1 MGVANRAEEGTPGGT
16 LVKPGAR
23 EGGATRSGERP
34 PNTLRRNAVT
44 LSVHRMVSS
53 SHEAMHR
60 IFQQDP
66 GLFTRVARTLGL
78 GFAEPASVTVLPTDL
93 TETDPVERRVDTLL
107 RIEGADEPPMLLA
120 VEAQGRKDP
129 AKPASWAYY
138 VAYLHTKY
146 RLSPLL
152 LVVCQDRATAAWAA
166 TPVRIGPSQW
176 PALTLRPL
184 VVGPDNTP
192 VITDAAEARK
202 DLPLAVLS
210 AITHAGDPEIAA
222 ILKALST
229 ALQGVTED
237 QSNTFIELT
246 AQGLSKSEAALS
258 LWRHHV
264 ATDLSFYTSP
274 ISEEIREEG
283 RAVGRAEDILRLLDR
298 RGIDVSA
305 DDRERIRTCDDLDD
319 LSRWFDRAITA
330 TSTNEVFAED

>member
-1 MGVANRAEEGTPGGT
+1 
-16 LVKPGAR
+16 
-23 EGGATRSGERP
+23 
-34 PNTLRRNAVT
+34 
-44 LSVHRMVSS
+44 MVSS

-60 IFQQDP
+60 IFQHDP

-107 RIEGADEPPMLLA
+107 RIEGADGHRLLLA

-138 VAYLHTKY
+138 LSYLHTKY
-146 RLSPLL
+146 RLPPLL

-166 TPVRIGPSQW
+166 APVRIGPAQW

-192 VITDAAEARK
+192 VITDAAEAGK

-210 AITHAGDPEIAA
+210 AITHAADPEIAA

-229 ALQGVTED
+229 ALRGVPQD
-237 QSNTFIELT
+237 QSSTFIELT
-246 AQGLSKSEAALS
+246 AQGLSKSGSALT
-258 LWRHHV
+258 LWRNYM

-283 RAVGRAEDILRLLDR
+283 REEGREQGRQEGKAQGCSKAILRLLER
-298 RGIDVSA
+298 RGIEVS
-305 DDRERIRTCDDLDD
+305 DEDRERIQSCTDLDI
-319 LSRWFDRAITA
+319 LGHWFDRAITA
-330 TSTNEVFAED
+330 TSTDEVFS